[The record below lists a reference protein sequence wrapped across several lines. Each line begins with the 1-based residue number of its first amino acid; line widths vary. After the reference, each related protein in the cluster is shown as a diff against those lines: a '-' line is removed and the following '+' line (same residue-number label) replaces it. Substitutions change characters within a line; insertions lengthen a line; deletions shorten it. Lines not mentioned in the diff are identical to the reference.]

1 MMITNVEPVI
11 YLVCESSDEW
21 QLIGI
26 DISKAGHIHCLPD
39 QDYRSQ
45 TDYDLSL
52 IPVVISG
59 FEAGYLT
66 QL

>member
-11 YLVCESSDEW
+11 YIAWEFSNKW
-21 QLIGI
+21 QLLGI
-26 DISKAGHIHCLPD
+26 DISKAAQIHCLPD
-39 QDYRSQ
+39 QHELNQ
-45 TDYDLSL
+45 TDRDLSL

-59 FEAGYLT
+59 FDRGSVT

>member
-1 MMITNVEPVI
+1 MMITNFEPVI
-11 YLVCESSDEW
+11 YLACESSDEW

-39 QDYRSQ
+39 QDEDSQ
-45 TDYDLSL
+45 TDLNLSL

-59 FEAGYLT
+59 FQAGQLT

>member
-1 MMITNVEPVI
+1 MITNVEPVI
-11 YLVCESSDEW
+11 YIACESSDRW

-39 QDYRSQ
+39 QDEDNQ

-59 FEAGYLT
+59 FDSGQLT